1 MVCFDP
7 FSTFPI
13 SHTLNFYFVY
23 NTETRKPEFV
33 LHRYGASMED
43 REEVGRF
50 EAAVMSYIHMIQN
63 TPHYAVVV
71 MYPVTMNYWTMPGNN
86 SSARIL

>member
-1 MVCFDP
+1 
-7 FSTFPI
+7 
-13 SHTLNFYFVY
+13 
-23 NTETRKPEFV
+23 
-33 LHRYGASMED
+33 MED
-43 REEVGRF
+43 RTEIGRF
-50 EAAVMSYIHMIQN
+50 EADFMSYIHMIQN